1 MASSNVVMDVVNQY
15 TKSVGFLN
23 EANERV
29 QNKIDTYLK
38 ARNDLIDEINEL
50 KQTQADSNQMVDE
63 LEQFLK
69 DEEKGADG
77 SYVG

>member
-1 MASSNVVMDVVNQY
+1 MSNVVMDVVNQY

-38 ARNDLIDEINEL
+38 ARNDLIDEINDL

>member
-1 MASSNVVMDVVNQY
+1 MASSNVVKDVVNQY

-29 QNKIDTYLK
+29 QDKIDAYLK